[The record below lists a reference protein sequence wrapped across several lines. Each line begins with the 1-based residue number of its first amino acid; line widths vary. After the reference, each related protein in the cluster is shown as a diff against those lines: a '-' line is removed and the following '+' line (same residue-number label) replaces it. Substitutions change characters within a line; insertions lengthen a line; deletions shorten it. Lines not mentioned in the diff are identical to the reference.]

1 MQVFFRNEGKS
12 KSGTDWWAVAQHT
25 FSNLPVIMGREDN
38 VRVDVVHDPLR
49 KPSVQGQ
56 HRNMAYHHH

>member
-1 MQVFFRNEGKS
+1 MRVFFETKENRG
-12 KSGTDWWAVAQHT
+12 WAVAQHT
-25 FSNLPVIMGREDN
+25 FSTLPVIMGREDN